1 MPDAEF
7 TQQSNFEIRRLAS
20 DELVERKEAF
30 AALLRDAVEGG
41 GCVGF
46 VLPLSED
53 TLDRYWS
60 GVARELAAGER
71 EVLAAFLDGNLVGSM
86 QIAYEK
92 AESVRH
98 RADLQKLIVATPQR
112 RHGIARALLQ
122 DALQRMPA
130 MGLVMY
136 TVTTFREGPAEALVK
151 ELLFTQYGMMPH
163 FGVTPE
169 GLLHDATLHYIS
181 IATVAA
187 I

>member
-1 MPDAEF
+1 MSDAALSEH
-7 TQQSNFEIRRLAS
+7 SNFEIRRIAS
-20 DELVERKEAF
+20 AELLLRKAAF
-30 AALLRDAVEGG
+30 RALLRDAVEGG

-46 VLPLSED
+46 VLPLEED
-53 TLDRYWS
+53 TLDRYWA

-71 EVLAAFLDGNLVGSM
+71 EVLAAFLDGQLVASL

-92 AESVRH
+92 AESTRH
-98 RADLQKLIVATPQR
+98 RADLQKLIVSTPQR

-136 TVTTFREGPAEALVK
+136 TITTFRDGPAEALVRD
-151 ELLFTQYGMMPH
+151 LLFTQYGMMPH
-163 FGVTPE
+163 YGVTPE
-169 GLLHDATLHYIS
+169 GLLHDATIHYIS

-187 I
+187 L